1 MELKTEYCVRRDG
14 KIWFNC
20 TSENDAVDTA
30 AYYNSQIDKD
40 VPQFIP
46 CVRQITE
53 WEKIETEAKS

>member
-1 MELKTEYCVRRDG
+1 MEMKIEYCVRRDG

-20 TSENDAVDTA
+20 TSEKDAVETA

-46 CVRQITE
+46 CVRQVSDWIT
-53 WEKIETEAKS
+53 IST